1 MRVLEDVPMFTV
13 SAVITWEESDSF
25 SPEMISDPDI
35 WYFQKEEQQRREDLD
50 SILKENQTKIEEQH
64 RKMVRVLE
72 IEIVQLYLLFKLG
85 WREVTDDRGANEN
98 RARQAE
104 VKAQGREES
113 KERAEKDS
121 RKKQLSS

>member
-25 SPEMISDPDI
+25 SPGMISEPHI

-64 RKMVRVLE
+64 RKMVRVWE
-72 IEIVQLYLLFKLG
+72 IEIVQ
-85 WREVTDDRGANEN
+85 
-98 RARQAE
+98 
-104 VKAQGREES
+104 
-113 KERAEKDS
+113 
-121 RKKQLSS
+121 

>member
-25 SPEMISDPDI
+25 SPGMICEPYI

-64 RKMVRVLE
+64 RKMVRVWE
-72 IEIVQLYLLFKLG
+72 IEIVQ
-85 WREVTDDRGANEN
+85 
-98 RARQAE
+98 
-104 VKAQGREES
+104 
-113 KERAEKDS
+113 
-121 RKKQLSS
+121 

>member
-64 RKMVRVLE
+64 RKMVRVWE
-72 IEIVQLYLLFKLG
+72 IEIVQ
-85 WREVTDDRGANEN
+85 
-98 RARQAE
+98 
-104 VKAQGREES
+104 
-113 KERAEKDS
+113 
-121 RKKQLSS
+121 